1 MAHDHQ
7 ITSRDNNRSS
17 NSFDNTARKNRLSIL
32 PFDSSLDALA
42 NRRFLIQA
50 SNYRERRN
58 VTPGEKKITRRKRS
72 WLIKKEVDET
82 PSLKTIV
89 TSKIQSG
96 EREREREALKEKIR
110 RRWWRRCRVS
120 RVELKRMV

>member
-1 MAHDHQ
+1 MARDHQ
-7 ITSRDNNRSS
+7 IASRDNNRSS
-17 NSFDNTARKNRLSIL
+17 NSFDDTARKNRLSIL

-50 SNYRERRN
+50 SNYRGRRN
-58 VTPGEKKITRRKRS
+58 VTPGEKKITGRKRS

-89 TSKIQSG
+89 TSKIRQSG
-96 EREREREALKEKIR
+96 ERERER
-110 RRWWRRCRVS
+110 S
-120 RVELKRMV
+120 S